1 MKHVGILIFSLA
13 LLASCARPAERTLPL
28 PPGCTA
34 WGHLPLT
41 VAVDDSAIEYRSDV
55 NRGMKAWN
63 DAMHRPAFTWAYVA
77 QVEPDVIVAVGEM
90 HRPVERGYTDSACAN
105 GRLLSTIIMQ
115 RDLDAGAVSTY
126 AAHELGHALGLG
138 HSPNEHSVM
147 HANLESDLLGQWD
160 DEHEPKFYRVL
171 PTDARIAL
179 ALHTEDFASVTEA
192 PPQGVII
199 SEPANSGVII
209 TQPMGLGTSPSIPSP
224 DDDPGAF
231 VSSVLNAAKA
241 GQWRLLAGFLLVG
254 LVWAARKWG
263 SGAVPWLKT
272 DRGGAALVLVLA
284 LLGGIATTLL
294 SGQAFAWGL
303 LVNSLSMAFT
313 AAGGYAV
320 LKKILWPS
328 DAAK

>member
-1 MKHVGILIFSLA
+1 MKHVGILILSLA
-13 LLASCARPAERTLPL
+13 LLASCARPAGRTLPL
-28 PPGCTA
+28 PPGCAA

-41 VAVDDSAIEYRSDV
+41 VAVDDSAIEYRGDV
-55 NRGMKAWN
+55 NRAMKSWS

-77 QVEPDVIVAVGEM
+77 QVEPDVIVAIGPM
-90 HRPVERGYTDSACAN
+90 HQPYERGYASSACAN
-105 GRLLSTIIMQ
+105 GRVLGTVVLQ
-115 RDLDAGAVSTY
+115 PGLDAGAVSTY

-147 HANLESDLLGQWD
+147 HATIEADLLGQWD

-171 PTDARIAL
+171 PNDARLAV

-199 SEPANSGVII
+199 TGTENGI
-209 TQPMGLGTSPSIPSP
+209 GTSPSIDPEN
-224 DDDPGAF
+224 DPGGFISAT
-231 VSSVLNAAKA
+231 LDAAKS
-241 GQWRLLAGFLLVG
+241 GQWRILAGFLLVG

-263 SGAVPWLKT
+263 SGVAPWLKT
-272 DRGGAALVLVLA
+272 DRGGAALVLALA
-284 LLGGIATTLL
+284 LLGGVATTLL